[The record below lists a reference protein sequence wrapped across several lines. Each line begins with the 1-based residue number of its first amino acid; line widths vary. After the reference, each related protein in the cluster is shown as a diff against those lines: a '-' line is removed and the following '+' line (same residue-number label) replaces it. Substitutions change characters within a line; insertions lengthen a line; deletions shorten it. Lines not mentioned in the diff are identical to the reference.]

1 LAQRLR
7 AELQNGISRV
17 REGGGEK
24 IGSDEVVTFV
34 NSLQVKY
41 ASRFVMSE
49 VNNFGLVERMI
60 QDNDKYR
67 HGIVPKLD

>member
-1 LAQRLR
+1 
-7 AELQNGISRV
+7 
-17 REGGGEK
+17 
-24 IGSDEVVTFV
+24 
-34 NSLQVKY
+34 
-41 ASRFVMSE
+41 MSE